1 MDHLTTLVLAL
12 AATRS
17 AADRRLRVRVRRD
30 DPEALTDLIE
40 EMESSQRESLHRRA
54 EELRTRNIGALLPG
68 LDPYPQHLM
77 RATETPPVL
86 FYSGPLDLLQSP
98 AVGICG
104 SRNAGPDGLRAA
116 TACGE
121 IAAQHGV
128 VSVSGYARGVDRA
141 THVASLEHGG
151 STIVVLPEGID
162 HFKILRGDVAAAW
175 DPNRAL
181 VLSQFAPT
189 QTWSAGAAMARNSVI
204 IGLSRALVVVEAGET
219 GGTLAA
225 GTRALRLGHRVLALE
240 FASTPA
246 GNKVLLNRGAVSVR
260 DRSELSLFIHDL
272 VHVAPE
278 QETRDLK
285 AGEQYVLAVD
295 GSAEQNSW

>member
-17 AADRRLRVRVRRD
+17 GADRRPKGRVRRD
-30 DPEALTDLIE
+30 DPEALTDLIKE
-40 EMESSQRESLHRRA
+40 IELSQRESLRRQA
-54 EELRTRNIGALLPG
+54 EELQTRNIGALIPG
-68 LDPYPQHLM
+68 LDPYPQSLM

-86 FYSGPLDLLQSP
+86 FYSGPLGLLQSP
-98 AVGICG
+98 AVGVCG
-104 SRNAGPDGLRAA
+104 SRNASPDGLRAA
-116 TACGE
+116 AACGE
-121 IAAQHGV
+121 LAAQHGV

-141 THVASLEHGG
+141 AHIASIEHGG

-162 HFKILRGDVAAAW
+162 HFKVRRGDVAAAW

-181 VLSQFAPT
+181 VVSQFAPR

-225 GTRALRLGHRVLALE
+225 GTRALKLGHRVLALE

-246 GNKVLLNRGAVSVR
+246 GNKVLMNEGAVSVR
-260 DRSELSLFIHDL
+260 GRSELSEFIHDL

-278 QETRDLK
+278 HETRGLK